1 MIGYLGCLGG
11 GRWSRVVTGART
23 RISTLG
29 EAALGQ
35 DLWENMTEGKL
46 IVSKLACVLSQYVA
60 NIANKNTSERKKIT
74 FIMLSSLF
82 QTQTG
87 ELRLS

>member
-1 MIGYLGCLGG
+1 MIGCLGSLG
-11 GRWSRVVTGART
+11 AGRWSRLVTGART

-74 FIMLSSLF
+74 LIYALIIISTSKSRR
-82 QTQTG
+82 
-87 ELRLS
+87 EL